1 MAYMVMERSKCG
13 FKAHR
18 NLIGPLE
25 GLTMKVVFKIARVL
39 LHSVRSDLARPHPFA
54 WERVGFLAG
63 YPGVM
68 GNGEI
73 VILAQSYHPVAD
85 TDYVEADSVGAMMG
99 AGAIRKAL
107 QIALSSR
114 VSMFHVHMHE
124 HVGRPRFS
132 GVDLRESAVFMPDFW
147 HVCSSHPHGALVLSR
162 DSATGLC
169 WCPGSCN
176 PLPIEEIV
184 VVGAPMEVIQD
195 ETKQ

>member
-1 MAYMVMERSKCG
+1 MR
-13 FKAHR
+13 
-18 NLIGPLE
+18 I
-25 GLTMKVVFKIARVL
+25 VFKISRVL
-39 LHSVRSDLARPHPFA
+39 LNTVRSDLARPHPFA

-63 YPGVM
+63 HPGVM
-68 GNGEI
+68 SNGEI

-85 TDYVEADSVGAMMG
+85 ADYVDTDSVGAMMG

-107 QIALSSR
+107 QIALSNR

-124 HVGRPRFS
+124 HVGVPRFS

-162 DSATGLC
+162 DSAAGLC
-169 WCPGSCN
+169 WCPGSRH

-184 VVGAPMEVIQD
+184 VVGSPMEVIQY
-195 ETKQ
+195 ETRQ